1 MCTRSTAITEQSMGD
16 DEHLCTR
23 SSGDVERTTGDVV
36 ERTVDVETTNTAEL
50 LRAALEELRKM
61 KEDRLH
67 FQQREEELRDQLQRA
82 QQGQSLPFSF
92 CPPTAEIPRDSGS
105 NASVNLKLKP
115 DIFDGSVPLRE
126 YLTQFELI
134 ARANNWVD
142 STEAVAL
149 ASNLRGKARSILDG
163 VTELEH

>member
-1 MCTRSTAITEQSMGD
+1 MGARPGYFERDERTNFEPWLLRIFHGVHGRECVRAPQQFIEQSMGD

-23 SSGDVERTTGDVV
+23 SSSDVERTTGDV

-61 KEDRLH
+61 KEDRLR

-92 CPPTAEIPRDSGS
+92 CPPTAEILGIP
-105 NASVNLKLKP
+105 V
-115 DIFDGSVPLRE
+115 
-126 YLTQFELI
+126 LTRVLI
-134 ARANNWVD
+134 
-142 STEAVAL
+142 
-149 ASNLRGKARSILDG
+149 
-163 VTELEH
+163 